1 MKTRTGFLVISML
14 ALSGLALMLTAC
26 GGGGGSSTG
35 ALNLSLTDA
44 PVDEAEEVVV
54 NFIGVEL
61 QPAGGERIMFD
72 FTAEGEM
79 CETDP
84 LPCMIDLTDY
94 TDGDSVLLLDSV
106 TVPAG
111 QYSWMRLILAEDPG
125 YIVINGEQSP
135 LQIPS
140 GAQTGLKLHSG
151 FVVAA
156 ASVTDYTVD
165 FDLRKSVHL
174 PSCDGCDYK
183 LRPTLRLIDNLEV
196 GTLTGTVDPALITQ
210 DCSGAV
216 YVFDGSVIEP
226 DDEDG
231 EGVGGPDPIASARVS
246 NDGVYGYTV
255 GFLLEGDYLVTF
267 TCDALNDTEADE
279 VINFAGTDS
288 VHIFAGETTPHDIV
302 PAVPLLPVPD
312 PV

>member
-1 MKTRTGFLVISML
+1 MKTGTGFLVISML

-26 GGGGGSSTG
+26 GGGGSSTG
-35 ALNLSLTDA
+35 TLNLSLTDA
-44 PVDEAEEVVV
+44 PIDEAEEVVV
-54 NFIGVEL
+54 NFVGVEL
-61 QPAGGERIMFD
+61 QPAGGERLLFD

-79 CETDP
+79 CETD
-84 LPCMIDLTDY
+84 LTPCMIDLMQYANGET
-94 TDGDSVLLLDSV
+94 VPLLDGV

-111 QYSWMRLILAEDPG
+111 QFSWMRLILAEAPG
-125 YIVINGEQSP
+125 HIVINGEQSP

-156 ASVTDYTVD
+156 GSVTNYTVD

-174 PSCDGCDYK
+174 PSCDGCDYN

-196 GTLTGTVDPALITQ
+196 GTLTGTVHPDLITA

-216 YVFDGSVIEP
+216 YVFDNSVTEP

-231 EGVGGPDPIASARVS
+231 EGVGGPDPIASALVP

-255 GFLLEGDYLVTF
+255 GFLPEGDYLVTF
-267 TCDALNDTEADE
+267 TCDALDDTGADE
-279 VINFAGTDS
+279 TINLAGTDS
-288 VHIFAGETTPHDIV
+288 VHIFAGETTSHGIV

>member
-1 MKTRTGFLVISML
+1 MKIRTGFLVISMI

-26 GGGGGSSTG
+26 GGGGSSTG
-35 ALNLSLTDA
+35 TLNLSLTDA
-44 PVDEAEEVVV
+44 PIDEADEVVV
-54 NFIGVEL
+54 HFVGVEL

-72 FTAEGEM
+72 FTASGEM
-79 CETDP
+79 CDGDP
-84 LPCMIDLTDY
+84 IPCMIDLTNY
-94 TDGDSVLLLDSV
+94 TDGDRVLLLDGV

-125 YIVINGEQSP
+125 HIMINGEQSP

-156 ASVTDYTVD
+156 GSVTDYTVD

-196 GTLTGTVDPALITQ
+196 GTLTGTVDPALIIAE
-210 DCSGAV
+210 CSGAV
-216 YVFDGSVIEP
+216 YVFDGTVTVP

-231 EGVGGPDPIASARVS
+231 EGVGGPDPIATALVP

-255 GFLLEGDYLVTF
+255 GFLVEGNYLVTF
-267 TCDALNDTEADE
+267 TCDALLDTEADE
-279 VINFAGTDS
+279 DINFVGTDS
-288 VHIFAGETTPHDIV
+288 VSIVAGETTEHDIV
-302 PAVPLLPVPD
+302 PAAPVLPVLD

>member
-1 MKTRTGFLVISML
+1 MI
-14 ALSGLALMLTAC
+14 ALSGLALMLSAC

-35 ALNLSLTDA
+35 TLNLSLTDA
-44 PVDEAEEVVV
+44 PIDEAEEVVV
-54 NFIGVEL
+54 SFVGVEL
-61 QPAGGERIMFD
+61 QPAGGERLMFD

-79 CETDP
+79 CEIDMT
-84 LPCMIDLTDY
+84 PCMIDLTDY
-94 TDGDSVLLLDSV
+94 TGDDRVLLLDGV

-111 QYSWMRLILAEDPG
+111 QYSWMRLVLAEDPG
-125 YIVINGEQSP
+125 HIMINGDSFL

-151 FVVAA
+151 FVVATG
-156 ASVTDYTVD
+156 SVTDYTVD

-174 PSCDGCDYK
+174 PSCDGCDYN
-183 LRPTLRLIDNLEV
+183 LRPTLRLINNLEV
-196 GTLTGTVDPALITQ
+196 GTLTGTVDPALISQ

-216 YVFDGSVIEP
+216 YVFDDSVSEL

-231 EGVGGPDPIASARVS
+231 EGVGGPDPIASARVPM
-246 NDGVYGYTV
+246 DGVYGYTV
-255 GFLLEGDYLVTF
+255 GFLLEGDYLVSF
-267 TCDALNDTEADE
+267 TCDALDDTEADE
-279 VINFAGTDS
+279 IINFAGTDS
-288 VHIFAGETTPHDIV
+288 VHIFSGETTLHDIV

>member
-1 MKTRTGFLVISML
+1 MKTGTGFLVISML

-35 ALNLSLTDA
+35 TLNLSLTDA
-44 PVDEAEEVVV
+44 PIDSADEVVV
-54 NFIGVEL
+54 NFVGVEL
-61 QPAGGERIMFD
+61 QPAGGERLLFD

-79 CETDP
+79 CE
-84 LPCMIDLTDY
+84 IDLTPCSIDLTLY
-94 TDGDSVLLLDSV
+94 SEGETVPLLDGV

-111 QYSWMRLILAEDPG
+111 QYAWMRLILAEDPG
-125 YIVINGEQSP
+125 YIMINGEQSP

-156 ASVTDYTVD
+156 GSVTDYTVD

-196 GTLTGTVDPALITQ
+196 GTLTGMVHSDLITEN
-210 DCSGAV
+210 CSGAV
-216 YVFDGSVIEP
+216 YVFEGTVTTP

-231 EGVGGPDPIASARVS
+231 AGMGGPDPIASARVPM
-246 NDGVYGYTV
+246 DGVYGYTV

-267 TCDALNDTEADE
+267 TCEALDDTEADE
-279 VINFAGTDS
+279 IINFAGTDS
-288 VHIFAGETTPHDIV
+288 VHIIAGETTEHDIV
-302 PAVPLLPVPD
+302 PVAPLLPVPD

>member
-1 MKTRTGFLVISML
+1 MRTRTGFLVISML

-26 GGGGGSSTG
+26 GGGGSSTG
-35 ALNLSLTDA
+35 TLNLSLTDA
-44 PVDEAEEVVV
+44 PIDEAEKVVV
-54 NFIGVEL
+54 NFTGVEL
-61 QPAGGERIMFD
+61 QAAEGERIMFD
-72 FTAEGEM
+72 FTAPGEI
-79 CETDP
+79 CDGDP
-84 LPCMIDLTDY
+84 LPCMINLMDY
-94 TDGDSVLLLDSV
+94 TDGDSVLLLDGV

-111 QYSWMRLILAEDPG
+111 QYAWMRLVLAEDPG

-135 LQIPS
+135 LEIPS

-156 ASVTDYTVD
+156 GSVTDYTVD

-196 GTLTGTVDPALITQ
+196 GTLTGTVHPDLITA

-216 YVFDGSVIEP
+216 YVFDSSVAEP

-231 EGVGGPDPIASARVS
+231 EGVGGPDPIATARVP

-267 TCDALNDTEADE
+267 TCEALLDTELDE
-279 VINFAGTDS
+279 VINFVGTDS
-288 VHIFAGETTPHDIV
+288 VSIVAGETTEHPIV
-302 PAVPLLPVPD
+302 AAPVLPVPD